1 MKFEELKAKNEVE
14 LQALLA
20 LSREELRDAKFKAS
34 KNELKNIR
42 SIRDLKKRISQ
53 ILTLLNKEKKK

>member
-1 MKFEELKAKNEVE
+1 MKYEELKAKNEVE

-20 LSREELRDAKFKAS
+20 SSREELRDAKFKAS

-42 SIRDLKKRISQ
+42 SIRNLKKRISQ
-53 ILTLLNKEKKK
+53 ILTLLNKVKN